1 MDRLTIAGK
10 SYRVECNFNAILAY
24 MDLHGEK
31 DMSFLAGE
39 LGLREWLDLMT
50 AAINEGERLDGKEHS
65 HTSEEF
71 GACLMLD
78 MAGVI
83 QQFIMIFGKQNAVA
97 EETSSK
103 KKE

>member
-10 SYRVECNFNAILAY
+10 TYRVECNFNAILAY
-24 MDLHGEK
+24 MDLRGEK
-31 DMSFLAGE
+31 DMSFLSGE
-39 LGLREWLDLMT
+39 LGLREWLDMMT

-71 GACLMLD
+71 GEILMLD
-78 MAGVI
+78 MATVI
-83 QQFIMIFGKQNAVA
+83 QEFIAIFGKQNAI
-97 EETSSK
+97 EGDSSK